1 MKTLL
6 ILGSKP
12 EPCLPPADS
21 YDAVACANASGY
33 SADKYGLPVPVFTA
47 MTAHLTSGIESGK
60 QSLQAIRGLHT
71 ETVYLIPRHEKA
83 GKLRK
88 KIQRLPVAIKTSP
101 LAFKR
106 GLRRAGFGW
115 DTFASHGL
123 DHYFELIRR
132 LCHDDAEL
140 MQLITGKKPSTGL
153 MALVIGMS
161 LGAWQRF
168 ILSGFSFELTHAYAD
183 NPEIRERG
191 TVISGHTD
199 TDLVLLRRLAAVH
212 GNIFTTETTVHEQ
225 AGIPLLQAAIEGGPR
240 PDYNSL
246 SNEQLS

>member
-6 ILGSKP
+6 VLGSKP
-12 EPCLPPADS
+12 EPQLPPAGE
-21 YDAVACANASGY
+21 YDALACANAAGY

-60 QSLQAIRGLHT
+60 QSLQAIRGLRT
-71 ETVYLIPRHEKA
+71 GTVYLIPRHEKS
-83 GKLRK
+83 GKLWKRIK
-88 KIQRLPVAIKTSP
+88 RLPVALKTTP
-101 LAFKR
+101 LFFRR
-106 GLRRAGFGW
+106 GLRQAAFQW
-115 DTFASHGL
+115 DHLVSHDL

-132 LCHDDAEL
+132 LCRDEPEL
-140 MQLITGKKPSTGL
+140 MQLISEKKPSTGL

-161 LGAWQRF
+161 LGSWDRF

-191 TVISGHTD
+191 TVVSGHTD
-199 TDLVLLRRLAAVH
+199 TDLVLLQRLVAVH

-225 AGIPLLQAAIEGGPR
+225 AGIPLL
-240 PDYNSL
+240 
-246 SNEQLS
+246 